1 MTLNNIQNLLHQN
14 SGFLSGTF
22 GVQKIGVFGSYA
34 RETAVPNIS
43 DIDILVEFS
52 RPVGWEV
59 VDLHAYLENLLGQ
72 KVDLVTVNSLK
83 PELKPTILSEVVYA

>member
-1 MTLNNIQNLLHQN
+1 MTLTNIQALLYQN
-14 SGFLSGTF
+14 SSFLSDTF

-34 RETAVPNIS
+34 RETAVTNVS

-52 RPVGWEV
+52 RPIGWEI

-72 KVDLVTVNSLK
+72 KVDLVTTNALK
-83 PELKPTILSEVVYA
+83 PELKPTILNEVVYA